1 MQQSRFD
8 FLIIRYGE
16 IGLKS
21 TKVRRNLENTL
32 STCILQMLQR
42 ERIGYEKL
50 QLIPTRGRLFI
61 YTEELTRAMEVLK
74 KCFGIV
80 SLSPAFQIET
90 DRKAIQEAALQMAE
104 ASLAMNGSFAIQTKR
119 TGQHPFT
126 SQDISAEVG
135 AYILKN
141 LADRKI
147 KVNLT
152 NPDHTIYI
160 EIRDKAAFLF
170 DKIVYGTGGLPYGS
184 QGKAVALISGGIDS
198 PVASWL
204 MMKRGCKI
212 FPIFADLAPY
222 TTTAATD
229 RLIQVLR
236 KLFEYTPHQQVT
248 FYQFPHGEYLEQ
260 VKEFI
265 PPKLTCIFCKRM
277 MYKVAEKLA
286 FSLNAKA
293 IVTGENLGQ
302 VASQTLDNLY
312 ILDQATQ
319 LPVFRPLIG
328 FDKNEITDLSRKLDL
343 YAPSIMQVPS
353 CTAVPQYPE
362 THGVL
367 EHVLKIEQEHDF
379 ERIATEQFEKIKKI
393 KVPLHS

>member
-1 MQQSRFD
+1 MQQNLFN

-21 TKVRRNLENTL
+21 TKVRRNLENIL

-42 ERIGYEKL
+42 EKIGYEKL
-50 QLIPTRGRLFI
+50 KLIPTRGRLYI
-61 YTEELTRAMEVLK
+61 YTRELTPAIEVLK

-90 DRKAIQEAALQMAE
+90 DRKAIQEAALKMAD
-104 ASLAMNGSFAIQTKR
+104 ANLAMNESFAIQTKR

-135 AYILKN
+135 AYILDN

-152 NPDHTIYI
+152 NPDHKIYI
-160 EIRDKAAFLF
+160 EIRDKEAFLF

-236 KLFEYTPHQQVT
+236 KLFEYTPHQQVS

-286 FSLNAKA
+286 LSLNAKA

-343 YAPSIMQVPS
+343 YTPSIMQVPS

-367 EHVLKIEQEHDF
+367 DHVLKIEQEHDF
-379 ERIATEQFEKIKKI
+379 DRISTEQFEKIKKI

>member
-1 MQQSRFD
+1 
-8 FLIIRYGE
+8 
-16 IGLKS
+16 S
-21 TKVRRNLENTL
+21 TKVRRNLENIL

-42 ERIGYEKL
+42 EKIGYEKL
-50 QLIPTRGRLFI
+50 KLIPTRGRLFI

-90 DRKAIQEAALQMAE
+90 DRKAIQEAALQMAD
-104 ASLAMNGSFAIQTKR
+104 ASLTMNGSFAIQTKR

-135 AYILKN
+135 AFILDN
-141 LADRKI
+141 LAERKI

-152 NPDHTIYI
+152 NPDHKIYI
-160 EIRDKAAFLF
+160 EIRDKEAFLF

-212 FPIFADLAPY
+212 FPIFADLVPY
-222 TTTAATD
+222 TTIAATD

-236 KLFEYTPHQQVT
+236 KLYEYTPHQQVT

-286 FSLNAKA
+286 LSLNAKA

-343 YAPSIMQVPS
+343 YTPSIMQVPS
-353 CTAVPQYPE
+353 CTAVSQYPE
-362 THGVL
+362 THGAL
-367 EHVLKIEQEHDF
+367 DKILKIEQEHDF
-379 ERIATEQFEKIKKI
+379 DRISTEQFEKIKKI